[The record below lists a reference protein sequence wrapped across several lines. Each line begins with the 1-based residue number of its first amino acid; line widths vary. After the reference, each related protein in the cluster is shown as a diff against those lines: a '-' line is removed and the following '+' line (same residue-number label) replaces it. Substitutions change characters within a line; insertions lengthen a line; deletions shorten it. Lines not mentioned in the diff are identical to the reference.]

1 MKDYLYDIY
10 FNHDGNPR
18 KHHTCE
24 DVYIDGERVSCNDF
38 KTNSDGALTL
48 RIEAYNPN
56 TIAPMTTHKIK
67 LLGFDGD
74 FSAECKGVVNQF
86 GQIITNL
93 QL

>member
-1 MKDYLYDIY
+1 M
-10 FNHDGNPR
+10 
-18 KHHTCE
+18 
-24 DVYIDGERVSCNDF
+24 
-38 KTNSDGALTL
+38 

-56 TIAPMTTHKIK
+56 IYVPMTTHKIR

>member
-1 MKDYLYDIY
+1 MKDYMYDVY

-24 DVYIDGERVSCNDF
+24 DVYIDGERVSCKDY
-38 KTNSDGALTL
+38 KTNEDGALTL

-56 TIAPMTTHKIK
+56 IIAPMTTHKIK

-74 FSAECKGVVNQF
+74 FCADCNGVVNQF
-86 GQIITNL
+86 GQVITNL